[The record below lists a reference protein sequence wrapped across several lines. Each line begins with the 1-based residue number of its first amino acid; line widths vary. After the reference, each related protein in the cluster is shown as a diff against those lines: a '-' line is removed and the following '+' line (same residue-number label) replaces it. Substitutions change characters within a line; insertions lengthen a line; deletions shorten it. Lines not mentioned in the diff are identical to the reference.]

1 MTILW
6 VEVRDYN
13 LKISIYTTVTLT
25 RQLYVYLMVND
36 RYEGNREVILIGNN
50 VLAYTRCLVMRIYS
64 IESAGF
70 KYFRINFF
78 FFII

>member
-1 MTILW
+1 MTILR

-25 RQLYVYLMVND
+25 RQLYVYLMSNE

-50 VLAYTRCLVMRIYS
+50 GMYEMSRDVLI
-64 IESAGF
+64 
-70 KYFRINFF
+70 
-78 FFII
+78 FIHILIF

>member
-1 MTILW
+1 MTILR

-25 RQLYVYLMVND
+25 RQLYVYLMSNE

-50 VLAYTRCLVMRIYS
+50 GTRCLVMCLYS
-64 IESAGF
+64 
-70 KYFRINFF
+70 
-78 FFII
+78 FIF

>member
-1 MTILW
+1 MTILR

-25 RQLYVYLMVND
+25 RQLYVYLMGNE

-50 VLAYTRCLVMRIYS
+50 ACTRCLVMCLYS
-64 IESAGF
+64 
-70 KYFRINFF
+70 
-78 FFII
+78 FIF